1 MPIRLLLDR
10 YLISRDS
17 IVWKDGYKRKLS
29 MSEDGRGKMDITEI
43 KVFPV
48 NEDKLKAYITIVLD
62 NCFVV
67 RDLKIISGNGGLFV
81 AMPSKRRKDGV
92 FKDIAHPLNQGTR
105 TVMEKKILDAYL
117 TEIKRLGKPVTQTAD
132 QAEREDS

>member
-1 MPIRLLLDR
+1 
-10 YLISRDS
+10 
-17 IVWKDGYKRKLS
+17 
-29 MSEDGRGKMDITEI
+29 MDITEI
-43 KVFPV
+43 KIFPV

-105 TVMEKKILDAYL
+105 TVMENKILDAYL
-117 TEIKRLGKPVTQTAD
+117 AEIKRLGKPVTQTAD